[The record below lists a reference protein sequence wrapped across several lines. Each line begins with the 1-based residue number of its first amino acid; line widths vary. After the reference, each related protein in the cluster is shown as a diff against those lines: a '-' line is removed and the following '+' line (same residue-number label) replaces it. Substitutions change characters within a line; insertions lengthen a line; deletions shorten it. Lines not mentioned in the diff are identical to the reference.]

1 MEKSK
6 QVIFAFRGDPMC
18 FIHVL
23 LNSLDLHERGMGGD
37 IVIEGEAITLIP
49 EMSKPDHFLNSLYE
63 KVKKQGLIAGAC
75 KACAAK
81 LKLTEAVE
89 KEGLTQLSDMAGH
102 PSMGGYIEKGYDVI
116 TF

>member
-1 MEKSK
+1 METTKK
-6 QVIFAFRGDPMC
+6 VIFAFRGDPMC

-23 LNSLDLHERGMGGD
+23 LNGLDLHERGLGGE

-49 EMSKPDHFLNSLYE
+49 EMAKSGHFLHGLYMKAME
-63 KVKKQGLIAGAC
+63 RNIIAGAC

-81 LKLTEAVE
+81 LKMTEAV
-89 KEGLTQLSDMAGH
+89 KEQGLQQLDDMSGH
-102 PSMGGYIEKGYDVI
+102 PSMGSYIERGYEVI